1 MTGSHRVPVVS
12 FDEVGKIY
20 PGPPP
25 VTALRGCTTRILP
38 GEYVAVQGR
47 SGAGK
52 STFLNIVG
60 LLDRPTQGR
69 YLFDGIDTSALR
81 ERDRTRLRGGSIG
94 FVFQSFH
101 LLHYR
106 SALENVQLGLT
117 YAGTRR
123 GARPALAAEALA
135 RVGLQHKLHSLPSAL
150 SGGEKQRVAVARA
163 LATSPRLLLCDEPT
177 GNLDTA
183 TTAEVMSVIGS
194 LHRDGQTVVVITH
207 DGAVAAMAQRVLRL
221 SDGGLAAVD
230 VTATP
235 VPASTGTMPGG
246 TR

>member
-1 MTGSHRVPVVS
+1 MTGSQPVPVVS
-12 FDEVGKIY
+12 FDDVGKTY

-25 VTALRGCTTRILP
+25 VTALHGCTTRILP

-60 LLDRPTQGR
+60 LLDRPTDGR
-69 YLFDGIDTSALR
+69 YLLDGIDTSALH

-101 LLHYR
+101 LLPYR

-117 YAGTRR
+117 YKGTRR
-123 GARPALAAEALA
+123 GARAALAADALA
-135 RVGLQHKLHSLPSAL
+135 RVGLEHKLHSLPSAL

-177 GNLDTA
+177 GNLDTT
-183 TTAEVMSVIGS
+183 TTAEVMSVIAS

-207 DGAVAAMAQRVLRL
+207 DDAVAAMAQRILQL
-221 SDGGLAAVD
+221 SDGTLA
-230 VTATP
+230 TAATTAA
-235 VPASTGTMPGG
+235 PAPAGIGTMPGG
-246 TR
+246 AR